1 MKKNILLNRLYSK
14 NTVQRTQHKINM
26 LGAKNKIN
34 INSFLTIKLILLMI
48 IFIMT
53 LIISKIGYILA
64 PIFTILFYFIYDY
77 IFLDYKIKIRSNDLE
92 HDSIFFFQ
100 VLALTIQSENNLKM
114 CLEITSDS
122 IDSDFSSEVKQSL
135 NEVKLGKSL
144 TEALQDLHNRIP
156 SKAIKNV
163 ILNLIEAN
171 LYGNSIGDALQ
182 NQIDYITDKRI
193 LDIKAQINKIPTKI
207 SIISVLFFVPLILM
221 LILAPILIQYF
232 FS

>member
-1 MKKNILLNRLYSK
+1 MKHNLLLRRIYSK
-14 NTVQRTQHKINM
+14 ASIKRTQNKIDM
-26 LGAKNKIN
+26 LGPNNKID
-34 INSFLTIKLILLMI
+34 INRFLTIKLLLLIVVFVLIL
-48 IFIMT
+48 FV
-53 LIISKIGYILA
+53 SSIGYILA
-64 PIFTILFYFIYDY
+64 PLITILVYFLYDY
-77 IFLDYKIKIRSNDLE
+77 IFLDYKIKRRSNDLE

-122 IDSDFSSEVKQSL
+122 IDSEFSNEVKQSL

-144 TEALQDLHNRIP
+144 TEALQNLHNRIP

-171 LYGNSIGDALQ
+171 LYGNSIVDALQ

-193 LDIKAQINKIPTKI
+193 LDIKSQINKIPTKI
-207 SIISVLFFVPLILM
+207 SIVSVLFFIPLILM
-221 LILAPILIQYF
+221 LILSPLLIQYF
-232 FS
+232 FK